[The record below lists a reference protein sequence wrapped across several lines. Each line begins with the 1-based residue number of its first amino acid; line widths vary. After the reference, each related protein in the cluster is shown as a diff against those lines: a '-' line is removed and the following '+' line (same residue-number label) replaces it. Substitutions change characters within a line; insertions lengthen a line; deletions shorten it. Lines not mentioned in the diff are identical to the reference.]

1 MPHSTRNSAPQPGRR
16 GPVPRGPARL
26 LAWLLRDRSRG
37 QALVELALVTP
48 LLVILLAAALDLG
61 RLFYSGITITNAARE
76 GALEAS
82 YNPTSFQAGQPCNK
96 TTNRVMCRAVNETAG
111 SFVKV
116 AVADVSMTCTPAC
129 TTGLGNKVHVQVV
142 GHFSLL
148 TPLLSVFTGGS
159 NVTLSSTA
167 SAQIVTPPSTG
178 VPSTPMPTPTPSP
191 TATPVPTPSSS
202 VAPTATPR
210 GTPTP
215 SPSPVCV
222 APHSFFNVSPTS
234 GFRYKNPGKP
244 GTTFTFTSGATNM
257 FTPGCNNIWSWNFG
271 DGAGTSSLI
280 NPLYVYHTSNMS
292 PGFSVTL
299 TVSNLGP
306 DLLGAEDSYTVILP
320 VGNP

>member
-1 MPHSTRNSAPQPGRR
+1 MSLRSRNQAHKPRFNRPGKT
-16 GPVPRGPARL
+16 ARPGVL
-26 LAWLLRDRSRG
+26 GWLLRDRSRG

-76 GALEAS
+76 GAIEGS
-82 YNPTSFQAGQPCNK
+82 YNPASFQAGQPCNAA
-96 TTNRVMCRAVNETAG
+96 TNRVMCRTINEATG
-111 SFVKV
+111 SFVTV
-116 AVADVSMTCTPAC
+116 AVADVSMTCSPAC
-129 TTGLGNKVHVQVV
+129 STGLGNKVHVTVV

-159 NVTLSSTA
+159 DVTLSSTA
-167 SAQIVTPPSTG
+167 SAQIITPPITG
-178 VPSTPMPTPTPSP
+178 VPSTPMPTPTPTP
-191 TATPVPTPSSS
+191 TDTPVPTPSGS
-202 VAPTATPR
+202 VAPTPA

-215 SPSPVCV
+215 IPSPTCA
-222 APHSFFNVSPTS
+222 APTSFFTVSPTS
-234 GFRYKNPGKP
+234 GFRYKNAGKP

-271 DGAGTSSLI
+271 DGAGTSSLV
-280 NPLYVYHTSNMS
+280 NPLYVYHTANTS
-292 PGFSVTL
+292 PGFTVTL

-306 DLLGAEDSYTVILP
+306 DGLGAEDSYAVTLP